1 MIDWAY
7 KFWARKRE
15 SLNFAQPQIVP
26 NFTRTGFKITKLPDD
41 VFNPIRA
48 FWDKRKA
55 EDRFTSEGYG
65 VWTVDILPI
74 LLSLCS
80 LAHGSELCGGV

>member
-7 KFWARKRE
+7 TFWTRKRE
-15 SLNFAQPQIVP
+15 SLNFVQPQIVP
-26 NFTRTGFKITKLPDD
+26 NFTRIGFTKRTLPDD

-55 EDRFTSEGYG
+55 DNDFTHENYGMLVYYVPFPSGY
-65 VWTVDILPI
+65 IQ
-74 LLSLCS
+74 
-80 LAHGSELCGGV
+80 HGKCVLMGL